1 MTLDVVN
8 TSDGAM
14 RVAGLFGP
22 SVAIST
28 DLLMCLLLFGPFVH
42 HTGVT
47 DAPTALI
54 WLCGIA
60 GYSLLAFRGV
70 IPSLGRWTLGLRG
83 YSYNQVEE
91 YEGKGVLYVYED
103 LSSRTYTFRAIA
115 TVLVLGALFGIGLV
129 ITRALPGGPA

>member
-1 MTLDVVN
+1 MALDVVN

-14 RVAGLFGP
+14 RVAGLLRP
-22 SVAIST
+22 SVALFT
-28 DLLMCLLLFGPFVH
+28 DLLMCLLLLGPFVH
-42 HTGVT
+42 LTGVT

-60 GYSLLAFRGV
+60 AYSLLAFRGV

-83 YSYNQVEE
+83 YPYNQVEE
-91 YEGKGVLYVYED
+91 HEGKGILYVYED
-103 LSSRTYTFRAIA
+103 LSSRAYVFRTIA

-129 ITRALPGGPA
+129 ITRALPSGPA